1 MCSSALYFSFILPLI
16 KPAKKTKDF
25 QVKLDMLKKR
35 VKRGNIQVNAN
46 TDEAKANKEKELSG
60 SDDPPS
66 SNVSP
71 TAMSVSSKS
80 PSSKGR
86 SGSNAVSSSRAR
98 LRYVLRT
105 GFPEFR
111 QFSIRSMCVE
121 NVDFFDAVQKYKAL
135 FPHFTLKDENNL
147 PIDTSELIRSSP
159 TRESRTSLASK
170 GSPSNELKSTTVN
183 VLPDTPTATAGSSRK
198 LITSSSSDTPSS
210 PSASSQPQPEEGKHR
225 RTGSSVRNTKIATV
239 DEASIYL
246 ENANNEAKEQ
256 YNAAKNIID
265 TFVKT
270 DAPYQVNFSSN
281 DSQFMASRIS
291 PAVYFNLSPRDRYD
305 AFERLEREILAL
317 LDQNLLHL
325 FLQSP
330 ECDEYLKRIGDNDDT
345 RDLKADK

>member
-1 MCSSALYFSFILPLI
+1 
-16 KPAKKTKDF
+16 
-25 QVKLDMLKKR
+25 MLKKR
-35 VKRGNIQVNAN
+35 VKRGTHHVNAN
-46 TDEAKANKEKELSG
+46 SEDAKANKEKELSG
-60 SDDPPS
+60 SEDPPS

-86 SGSNAVSSSRAR
+86 GGSNAVSSSRAR
-98 LRYVLRT
+98 LKYVLRT

-159 TRESRTSLASK
+159 TRESRTSLAKSPL
-170 GSPSNELKSTTVN
+170 PSNELKSTTVHI
-183 VLPDTPTATAGSSRK
+183 PPETPTAGSSRK

-225 RTGSSVRNTKIATV
+225 RTGSSVRNSTKIATL

-246 ENANNEAKEQ
+246 ENANAETREQ
-256 YNAAKNIID
+256 YNAAKNIIE

-270 DAPYQVNFSSN
+270 DSPYQVNFSSN

-291 PAVYFNLSPRDRYD
+291 PAIYFNLSPRDRYD